1 MCRIC
6 TKALIELSGNIY
18 CQLQGNLILLLNVYA
33 FHLLPSFFFSE
44 VFSASTLFS
53 VNVFDCCL
61 LLLYV
66 GPFCCVVVHAVV
78 ERAYCGGYEGPMF
91 LCGGDNDT
99 VEPRQCQQAD
109 FSDWN
114 LWFFLKIE
122 YVLSS

>member
-1 MCRIC
+1 MPF
-6 TKALIELSGNIY
+6 IY
-18 CQLQGNLILLLNVYA
+18 YL
-33 FHLLPSFFFSE
+33 HSFYSK

-61 LLLYV
+61 LLPYV
-66 GPFCCVVVHAVV
+66 GSFCCAVVHAVV
-78 ERAYCGGYEGPMF
+78 RRAHCGSYEGPMF

-99 VEPRQCQQAD
+99 VEPRQCRQAD

-122 YVLSS
+122 YVLPS